1 MPRIKTDSVCALSEA
16 TGTTFHTVF
25 KLQDEVRIKPYNT
38 EGKVVSLW
46 LKPEGLLIEVRYYT
60 DKERKYEYFYEEEL
74 EFVTEKKTGFRG

>member
-16 TGTTFHTVF
+16 TGTIFRTVF

-60 DKERKYEYFYEEEL
+60 DKERKYEYFYEDEL
-74 EFVTEKKTGFRG
+74 EFVKEKKTGF

>member
-1 MPRIKTDSVCALSEA
+1 MPRIKTDSVCALSET
-16 TGTTFHTVF
+16 TGTTFRTVF

-60 DKERKYEYFYEEEL
+60 DKERKYEYFYEDEL
-74 EFVTEKKTGFRG
+74 EFIREKKTGF